1 MGADGPRS
9 LLKFEM
15 RRQLAGGELWLDVGS
30 DYEPKERRNRRKRV
44 QDELEDMQKEIFFR
58 LELLLNS
65 VPSYI
70 EQLEIC
76 VGVIIYGVSQTEAK
90 IDVTVI
96 SNWDP
101 EQMSWLIV

>member
-1 MGADGPRS
+1 M
-9 LLKFEM
+9 
-15 RRQLAGGELWLDVGS
+15 
-30 DYEPKERRNRRKRV
+30 

-96 SNWDP
+96 SN
-101 EQMSWLIV
+101 